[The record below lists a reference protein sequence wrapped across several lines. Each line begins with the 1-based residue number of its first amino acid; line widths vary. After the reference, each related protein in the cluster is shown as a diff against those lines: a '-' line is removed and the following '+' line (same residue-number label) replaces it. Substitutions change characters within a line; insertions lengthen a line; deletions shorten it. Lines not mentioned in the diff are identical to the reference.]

1 MRRLF
6 VLVFCA
12 LAALPAVAQ
21 DTYPSRPVRMLV
33 PYAPGGATDII
44 ARIVSAKLTES
55 LGQSFVVENKPGANG
70 NLALEAT
77 ARAPADGYTLL
88 VGNVSTNAIN
98 ESVYAKELTIKPT
111 RDLTGITK
119 LVEIPHIVVASAT
132 FAPNSIAE
140 LIAAAKKDPGKI
152 NFSSVGVGSYPHL
165 DMERFMRAAGIQMT
179 HVPYKGGAGP
189 IIPAMI
195 SGEVQVGFLNLASM
209 LPQIKAGK
217 MKALA
222 VVPAHRLPELPNV
235 PTLAE
240 QGFPG
245 IGTNAWQGLFAPAA
259 TPKPIIDKL
268 YQSVVAVLGNP
279 AMKADLAKKML
290 DVTLSASPDDFQ
302 KLVVK
307 ETGDWAAFLRQA
319 NLKLQ

>member
-1 MRRLF
+1 MKRLF